1 MSTAPIDRVEPVPH
15 ATRVVPESLL
25 RWIIALP
32 LVAALGILLAHFALE
47 LSSSIVLI
55 GYPFG
60 ADYGEGIVWQQMRNI
75 MAGHGYA
82 PLSVFPAIVYH
93 YPPVFHVATG
103 LLSNLIGSDELS
115 TGRAISFLSTLA
127 TVPLVGLLAAWLGGS
142 GKDRVA
148 AIVGGATVGLIFLS
162 CQPVAEWAPLMRVD
176 MIALL
181 FSMAGLVLAL
191 RATER
196 PELLH
201 FAALC
206 FTLSVFSKQVSI
218 AAPVAAFLGLV
229 AVRPRLAM
237 KLTVLTV
244 MQSGLVL
251 LLLSWLTHGYFLR
264 HIILYNVNRMSPNGL
279 SALIQPL
286 RQQAIYIVLACAGA
300 GVLCHRLVGL
310 WRQRTVQPFAVAC
323 IVAALCYF
331 ILKTLMLVMI
341 MKSGSSINYVVEWLG
356 AVAILDGV
364 AIVPAVE
371 IVVRGFR
378 EGRIEVDRNALWAVV
393 VLATIAFEAWSLP
406 SILLTASN
414 ARASAAKAE
423 RIVQL
428 IRHTPRPVISDDM
441 TLLIRAG
448 RPVQWEPS
456 IAAELGATG
465 RYDEPAFVKMVK
477 AHRFGLFITEGDRG
491 DPVYDSRYNPAVADA
506 IATAYPREYR
516 VDRFTIHAPEG

>member
-1 MSTAPIDRVEPVPH
+1 M
-15 ATRVVPESLL
+15 
-25 RWIIALP
+25 
-32 LVAALGILLAHFALE
+32 LLAHFVLE

-60 ADYGEGIVWQQMRNI
+60 VDYGEGIVWQQMRNI

-82 PLSVFPAIVYH
+82 PLGIFPAIVYH
-93 YPPVFHVATG
+93 YPPVFHVTTG
-103 LLSNLIGSDELS
+103 LLSHLIGTDELG
-115 TGRAISFLSTLA
+115 TGRAVSFLSTLV
-127 TVPLVGLLAAWLGGS
+127 TVPLLGLLAVWLGRS

-148 AIVGGATVGLIFLS
+148 AIVAGTTIGLIFLS

-181 FSMAGLVLAL
+181 FSMAGLVFSL
-191 RATER
+191 RGVER
-196 PELLH
+196 PKLLH

-218 AAPVAAFLGLV
+218 AAPAAAFLGLL
-229 AVRPRLAM
+229 AVRPRLAV
-237 KLTVLTV
+237 KLTLLTV
-244 MQSGLVL
+244 MQSGLIL

-286 RQQAIYIVLACAGA
+286 RQQAIYIVLGCAGA
-300 GVLCHRLVGL
+300 GALCHRLAGL
-310 WRQRTVQPFAVAC
+310 WRQRAAQPFTVAC
-323 IVAALCYF
+323 IVAMLCYF
-331 ILKTLMLVMI
+331 VLKTLMLAMI

-364 AIVPAVE
+364 AVVPAVE

-378 EGRIEVDRNALWAVV
+378 QGRIEADRNTLWAVL
-393 VLATIAFEAWSLP
+393 VLAAIAFEAWTLP
-406 SILLTASN
+406 SILLSASN

-423 RIVQL
+423 RIVRL

-465 RYDEPAFVKMVK
+465 RYDEPAFVRMVS
-477 AHRFGLFITEGDRG
+477 ARRFGLFITEGDRG
-491 DPVYDSRYNPAVADA
+491 DPVYDSRYNPAVAGA
-506 IATAYPREYR
+506 ITAAYPREYR
-516 VDRFTIHAPEG
+516 VDRFTIHAPDS